1 MKICIDAGHRNNVND
16 FGASGNGH
24 KESALALQICK
35 QLQTQFTKLG
45 HTVVMTRES
54 ESTTISVD
62 GRPRK
67 AKQNGCD
74 WLISIHLNAAGT
86 PQAHGVEVLYKTQKN
101 TATIV
106 SAKLAKATGFSNRGA
121 KQRNDLGV
129 LNGFG
134 NAILVE
140 CGFISNPQ
148 EAKQLATPSF
158 QALVAKAIV
167 EGFLEA
173 QGITPTDS
181 KLATAVAQRF
191 GFNNATMQYLSG
203 YKFAD
208 AMFEAFLSGRPV
220 SGATEAY
227 IKAYKFGDA
236 VFEKVYEG
244 RL

>member
-35 QLQTQFTKLG
+35 QLQAKLASMG

-67 AKQNGCD
+67 AKQAGCD
-74 WLISIHLNAAGT
+74 WLVSIHLNAAGT

-101 TATIV
+101 VATVV

-140 CGFISNPQ
+140 CGFISNAT
-148 EAKQLATPSF
+148 EAKKLATPSF
-158 QALVAKAIV
+158 QTIVANAIAEGLTEAL
-167 EGFLEA
+167 
-173 QGITPTDS
+173 GITPTDN
-181 KLATAVAQRF
+181 KLAAQVAEKF
-191 GFNNATMQYLSG
+191 GFNNATMQYLSS

-208 AMFEAFLSGRPV
+208 DMFNAFLSGRTV
-220 SGATEAY
+220 SGATEAF
-227 IKAYKFGDA
+227 IKQYKFGDA
-236 VFEKVYEG
+236 VFQKVYG
-244 RL
+244 GK

>member
-1 MKICIDAGHRNNVND
+1 MP
-16 FGASGNGH
+16 
-24 KESALALQICK
+24 K
-35 QLQTQFTKLG
+35 QPGL
-45 HTVVMTRES
+45 VIV
-54 ESTTISVD
+54 
-62 GRPRK
+62 GR
-67 AKQNGCD
+67 
-74 WLISIHLNAAGT
+74 
-86 PQAHGVEVLYKTQKN
+86 
-101 TATIV
+101 
-106 SAKLAKATGFSNRGA
+106 

-208 AMFEAFLSGRPV
+208 AMFEAFLFIW
-220 SGATEAY
+220 ATS
-227 IKAYKFGDA
+227 
-236 VFEKVYEG
+236 
-244 RL
+244 